1 MIGLGLGIGNRRR
14 RRGPTALRQ
23 FVNSATKGAWFWP
36 RQPGSL
42 WQTETQT
49 TPVTAVS
56 QSVGRIDGNGA
67 SGAVAFSQSSSGLR
81 PVFAAGG
88 LVQFD
93 GTDDILEGA
102 GNILTIAQ
110 AANAVTFIGRVK
122 FGALAATQ
130 QIFVLSKNSPGQV
143 SRFSFRVLST
153 GALQYSLRRL
163 DSDTAMS
170 YTTAD
175 GVVAANTAYSIIASV
190 DYVGNTASIYLNG
203 GPDILAATL
212 TLASSPGPTSNT
224 TSLRA
229 RIGASAAAVPIDFF
243 PGSIGMFA
251 LTNSVPTAA
260 QRAAIFAELAL

>member
-36 RQPGSL
+36 GQPGSL
-42 WQTETQT
+42 WQTEAQT

-122 FGALAATQ
+122 FGSLAAAQ
-130 QIFVLSKNSPGQV
+130 QIFVLSTNGSGN
-143 SRFSFRVLST
+143 RFSFRVQAS
-153 GALQYSLRRL
+153 GSLQFSLRRL
-163 DSDTAMS
+163 DADSPMS
-170 YTTAD
+170 FTTAS
-175 GVVAANTAYSIIASV
+175 GVVAANTAYSIIACV

-203 GPDILAATL
+203 GSDILAATL

-224 TSLRA
+224 ASLRA
-229 RIGASAAAVPIDFF
+229 RIGASSAAVPIDFF

-251 LTNSVPTAA
+251 ITSTIPTAA

>member
-36 RQPGSL
+36 GQPGSL
-42 WQTETQT
+42 WQTEAQT

-67 SGAVAFSQSSSGLR
+67 SGSVAFSQSSSGLR
-81 PVFAAGG
+81 PAFAAGG

-93 GTDDILEGA
+93 GTDDLLEGA

-110 AANAVTFIGRVK
+110 AANAVTFAGRVK
-122 FGALAATQ
+122 FGALAAAR
-130 QIFVLSKNSPGQV
+130 QIIVLSHNGSGNRT
-143 SRFSFRVLST
+143 SLRVQANGS
-153 GALQYSLRRL
+153 LQFSLRRL
-163 DSDTAMS
+163 DSDSPMPYATA
-170 YTTAD
+170 A
-175 GVVAANTAYSIIASV
+175 GVVAANTAYSIIAVV
-190 DYVGNTASIYLNG
+190 DYAANTASIYING
-203 GPDILAATL
+203 GSDILAATL

-229 RIGASAAAVPIDFF
+229 RIGASPAAVPIDFF

>member
-23 FVNSATKGAWFWP
+23 FVNSAAKGAWFWP
-36 RQPGSL
+36 GQPGSL

-130 QIFVLSKNSPGQV
+130 QIIVLSTAGGGN
-143 SRFSFRVLST
+143 RFSFRVLST
-153 GALQYSLRRL
+153 GGLQFSLRRL
-163 DSDTAMS
+163 DSDSTMS
-170 YTTAD
+170 YATAA

-203 GPDILAATL
+203 GSDILAATL

-224 TSLRA
+224 ASLRA
-229 RIGASAAAVPIDFF
+229 RLGASSDAVPDDFF

-251 LTNSVPTAA
+251 LTNSIPTAA

>member
-23 FVNSATKGAWFWP
+23 FVNSASKGAWFWP
-36 RQPGSL
+36 SQPGSL

-93 GTDDILEGA
+93 GTDDILNGA
-102 GNILTIAQ
+102 GAILNISQ
-110 AANAVTFIGRVK
+110 AANAITFVGRIK

-130 QIFVLSKNSPGQV
+130 QIFVLSTTGAGN
-143 SRFSFRVLST
+143 RFSFRVLST
-153 GALQYSLRRL
+153 GGLRFSLRRL
-163 DSDTAMS
+163 DADSLMS
-170 YTTAD
+170 YNTAA

-229 RIGASAAAVPIDFF
+229 RIGASSDAVPDEFF

-251 LTNSVPTAA
+251 LTNSIPTAA
-260 QRAAIFAELAL
+260 QRAAIFAEMDL

>member
-1 MIGLGLGIGNRRR
+1 MIGMGLGIGNRRR

-23 FVNSATKGAWFWP
+23 FVNAATKGAWFWP
-36 RQPGSL
+36 GQPGSL
-42 WQTETQT
+42 WQTEAQAS
-49 TPVTAVS
+49 PVTAVS

-81 PVFAAGG
+81 PVFASGG

-93 GTDDILEGA
+93 GTDDLLEGA

-110 AANAVTFIGRVK
+110 AANAVTFVGRVK
-122 FGALAATQ
+122 FAAMLTSQLA
-130 QIFVLSKNSPGQV
+130 VLSHNGAGN
-143 SRFSFRVLST
+143 RFSLRVLAN

-163 DSDTAMS
+163 DSDSPMS
-170 YTTAD
+170 YTTAA

-190 DYVGNTASIYLNG
+190 DYAGNTASIYLNG
-203 GPDILAATL
+203 GSDILAATL

-224 TSLRA
+224 ASLRA
-229 RIGASAAAVPIDFF
+229 RIGASVADSPANYF

>member
-36 RQPGSL
+36 GQPGSL

-93 GTDDILEGA
+93 GTDDILNGA
-102 GNILTIAQ
+102 GAILNIAQ
-110 AANAVTFIGRVK
+110 AANAITFVGRIK

-130 QIFVLSKNSPGQV
+130 QIFVLSSNNSNI
-143 SRFSFRVLST
+143 RFSFRVLST
-153 GALQYSLRRL
+153 GGLRFSLRRL
-163 DSDTAMS
+163 DADSLMS
-170 YTTAD
+170 YNTAA

-229 RIGASAAAVPIDFF
+229 RIGASSDAVPDEFF

-251 LTNSVPTAA
+251 LANAVPTAA

>member
-23 FVNSATKGAWFWP
+23 FVNSATNGAWFWP
-36 RQPGSL
+36 GQPGSL

-67 SGAVAFSQSSSGLR
+67 SGAVAFSQSSAGLR

-102 GNILTIAQ
+102 GNILNIAQ
-110 AANAVTFIGRVK
+110 AANAITFIGRIK
-122 FGALAATQ
+122 FGSLAAAQ
-130 QIFVLSKNSPGQV
+130 RIIVLSHNDFGN
-143 SRFSFRVLST
+143 RFSFRVLST
-153 GALQYSLRRL
+153 GALQFSLRRL
-163 DSDTAMS
+163 DSDSPMTYNTA
-170 YTTAD
+170 A
-175 GVVAANTAYSIIASV
+175 GVVVENTAYSIIASV
-190 DYVGNTASIYLNG
+190 DYVGNTASIYING
-203 GPDILAATL
+203 GSDILAATL

-224 TSLRA
+224 TSSRA
-229 RIGASAAAVPIDFF
+229 RIGATAASPTDYFA
-243 PGSIGMFA
+243 GAIGMFA
-251 LTNSVPTAA
+251 LANAVPTAA

>member
-1 MIGLGLGIGNRRR
+1 M
-14 RRGPTALRQ
+14 
-23 FVNSATKGAWFWP
+23 
-36 RQPGSL
+36 
-42 WQTETQT
+42 
-49 TPVTAVS
+49 
-56 QSVGRIDGNGA
+56 
-67 SGAVAFSQSSSGLR
+67 AFSQSSAGLR

-93 GTDDILEGA
+93 GADDILEGA
-102 GNILTIAQ
+102 GNILNISQ
-110 AANAVTFIGRVK
+110 AADAVTFAGRVK
-122 FGALAATQ
+122 FGALAASQ
-130 QIFVLSKNSPGQV
+130 RIIVLSTVGV
-143 SRFSFRVLST
+143 GRRFSFRVLST
-153 GALQYSLRRL
+153 GALQFSLSRL
-163 DSDTAMS
+163 DSDTTMS
-170 YTTAD
+170 YNTAA

-190 DYVGNTASIYLNG
+190 NYVGNTASIYLNG

-229 RIGASAAAVPIDFF
+229 RIGASANTVPDDFF

>member
-36 RQPGSL
+36 GQPGSL

-93 GTDDILEGA
+93 GTDDILTGA
-102 GNILTIAQ
+102 GNILTISQ
-110 AANAVTFIGRVK
+110 AANAVTFIGRIK

-130 QIFVLSKNSPGQV
+130 QIFVLSSNNSNIRT
-143 SRFSFRVLST
+143 SLRAR
-153 GALQYSLRRL
+153 ALGSLQFSLRRL
-163 DSDTAMS
+163 DADSLMS
-170 YTTAD
+170 YTTAA

-212 TLASSPGPTSNT
+212 TLASSPGPTSNK

-229 RIGASAAAVPIDFF
+229 RLGASPDAVPDDFF

-251 LTNSVPTAA
+251 LTNSIPTAA

>member
-36 RQPGSL
+36 GQPGSL

-67 SGAVAFSQSSSGLR
+67 SGAVAFSQSSAGRR

-102 GNILTIAQ
+102 GNILTISR
-110 AANAVTFIGRVK
+110 AANAVTFAGRIK

-130 QIFVLSKNSPGQV
+130 QIFVLSSNNSNI
-143 SRFSFRVLST
+143 RFSFRVLST
-153 GALQYSLRRL
+153 GALQFSLRRL
-163 DSDTAMS
+163 DADTTMS
-170 YTTAD
+170 YNTAA

-229 RIGASAAAVPIDFF
+229 RIGASANPVPDDFF

-251 LTNSVPTAA
+251 LTNSIPTAA

>member
-36 RQPGSL
+36 GQPGSL

-49 TPVTAVS
+49 TPVTAAS

-102 GNILTIAQ
+102 GNILNIAQ
-110 AANAVTFIGRVK
+110 AANAITFIGRIK
-122 FGALAATQ
+122 FGSLAAAQ
-130 QIFVLSKNSPGQV
+130 RIIVLSSVDAGN
-143 SRFSFRVLST
+143 RFSFRVLST

-163 DSDTAMS
+163 DADTLMS
-170 YTTAD
+170 YSTAA

-229 RIGASAAAVPIDFF
+229 RIGANSDAVPIVFF
-243 PGSIGMFA
+243 DGAIGMFA

>member
-36 RQPGSL
+36 GQPGSL

-67 SGAVAFSQSSSGLR
+67 SGAVAFSQSSAGRR

-110 AANAVTFIGRVK
+110 AANAVTFIGRIK

-130 QIFVLSKNSPGQV
+130 QIFVLSTTGAGN
-143 SRFSFRVLST
+143 RFSFRVLST
-153 GALQYSLRRL
+153 GGLRFSLRRL
-163 DSDTAMS
+163 DADSLMS
-170 YTTAD
+170 YNTAA

-229 RIGASAAAVPIDFF
+229 RIGASSDAVPDEFF

-251 LTNSVPTAA
+251 LTNSIPTAA

>member
-23 FVNSATKGAWFWP
+23 FVNSASKGAWFWP
-36 RQPGSL
+36 GQPGSL

-102 GNILTIAQ
+102 GNILTISR

-122 FGALAATQ
+122 FGSLAAAQ
-130 QIFVLSKNSPGQV
+130 QIIALSSNVGASR
-143 SRFSFRVLST
+143 RFSFRVLST
-153 GALQYSLRRL
+153 GALQCSLRRL
-163 DSDTAMS
+163 DADSYMS
-170 YTTAD
+170 YTTAA

-212 TLASSPGPTSNT
+212 TLASPPGPTSNT
-224 TSLRA
+224 ASVRA
-229 RIGASAAAVPIDFF
+229 RLGASVAASPTDYFA
-243 PGSIGMFA
+243 GAIGMFGF
-251 LTNSVPTAA
+251 TNTIPTAA
-260 QRAAIFAELAL
+260 ERAAIFADLAL

>member
-23 FVNSATKGAWFWP
+23 FVNSAAKGAWFWP
-36 RQPGSL
+36 GQPGSL

-67 SGAVAFSQSSSGLR
+67 SGAVAFSQSSAGRR

-110 AANAVTFIGRVK
+110 AANAVTFIGRIK

-130 QIFVLSKNSPGQV
+130 QIFVLSTTGAGN
-143 SRFSFRVLST
+143 RFSFRVLST
-153 GALQYSLRRL
+153 GGLRFSLRRL
-163 DSDTAMS
+163 DADSLMS
-170 YTTAD
+170 YNTAA

-229 RIGASAAAVPIDFF
+229 RIGASSDAVPDEFF

-251 LTNSVPTAA
+251 LTNSIPTAA

>member
-42 WQTETQT
+42 WQTEAQT

-102 GNILTIAQ
+102 GAILNIAQ

-122 FGALAATQ
+122 SGALAATQ
-130 QIFVLSKNSPGQV
+130 QIIVLSTTGVGN
-143 SRFSFRVLST
+143 RFSFRVLST
-153 GALQYSLRRL
+153 GGLRFSLRRL
-163 DSDTAMS
+163 DADSLMS
-170 YTTAD
+170 YNTAA

-212 TLASSPGPTSNT
+212 TLASPPGPTSNT
-224 TSLRA
+224 ASVRA
-229 RIGASAAAVPIDFF
+229 RIGASVAAVPDEFF

-251 LTNSVPTAA
+251 LTNSIPTAA
-260 QRAAIFAELAL
+260 QRAAIFAELAM

>member
-23 FVNSATKGAWFWP
+23 FVNSASKGAWFWP
-36 RQPGSL
+36 GQPGSL
-42 WQTETQT
+42 WQTEAQT

-93 GTDDILEGA
+93 GTDDILEGG

-122 FGALAATQ
+122 FGSLAAAQ
-130 QIFVLSKNSPGQV
+130 QIFVLSSNGSGN
-143 SRFSFRVLST
+143 RFSFRVLST
-153 GALQYSLRRL
+153 GALQFSLRRL
-163 DSDTAMS
+163 DSDSPMAYNTA
-170 YTTAD
+170 A
-175 GVVAANTAYSIIASV
+175 GVVVANTAYSIIASV

-229 RIGASAAAVPIDFF
+229 RIGASSAAVPIDFF

>member
-36 RQPGSL
+36 GQPGSL
-42 WQTETQT
+42 WQTEAQT
-49 TPVTAVS
+49 TPVTAAS

-67 SGAVAFSQSSSGLR
+67 SGAVAFSQSSSGQR

-93 GTDDILEGA
+93 GTDDILNGA
-102 GNILTIAQ
+102 GAILNISQ

-122 FGALAATQ
+122 FGALAASQ
-130 QIFVLSKNSPGQV
+130 QIFVLSSNVGASR
-143 SRFSFRVLST
+143 RFSFRVLST
-153 GALQYSLRRL
+153 GALQCSLRRL
-163 DSDTAMS
+163 DADTPMS
-170 YTTAD
+170 YSTAA
-175 GVVAANTAYSIIASV
+175 GVVAANTAYSIIAVV

-203 GPDILAATL
+203 GSDILAATL

-229 RIGASAAAVPIDFF
+229 RIGASSDTVPDDFF

-251 LTNSVPTAA
+251 LTNSIPTAA

>member
-36 RQPGSL
+36 GQPGSL
-42 WQTETQT
+42 WQTEAQT

-67 SGAVAFSQSSSGLR
+67 SGAVAFSQSSAGRR

-110 AANAVTFIGRVK
+110 AANAVTFIGRIK

-130 QIFVLSKNSPGQV
+130 QIFVLSTTGAGN
-143 SRFSFRVLST
+143 RFSFRVLST
-153 GALQYSLRRL
+153 GGLRFSLRRL
-163 DSDTAMS
+163 DADSLMS
-170 YTTAD
+170 YNTAA

-229 RIGASAAAVPIDFF
+229 RIGASSDAVPDEFF

-251 LTNSVPTAA
+251 LTNSIPTAA

>member
-23 FVNSATKGAWFWP
+23 FVNSASKGAWFWP
-36 RQPGSL
+36 GQPGSL
-42 WQTETQT
+42 WQTEAQT

-67 SGAVAFSQSSSGLR
+67 SGAVAFSQSSAGLR

-93 GTDDILEGA
+93 GTDDILNGA
-102 GNILTIAQ
+102 GAILNIAQ
-110 AANAVTFIGRVK
+110 AANAITFIGRIK
-122 FGALAATQ
+122 FGSLAAAQ
-130 QIFVLSKNSPGQV
+130 QIFVLSSNVGAAR
-143 SRFSFRVLST
+143 RFLFRVLST
-153 GALQYSLRRL
+153 GALQCSLRRL
-163 DSDTAMS
+163 DSDTPLA
-170 YTTAD
+170 YTTAS
-175 GVVAANTAYSIIASV
+175 GVVAANTTYSIIAVV

-229 RIGASAAAVPIDFF
+229 RIGASSDAVPDEFF

-251 LTNSVPTAA
+251 LTNSIPTAA

>member
-36 RQPGSL
+36 GQPGSL

-67 SGAVAFSQSSSGLR
+67 SGAVAFSQSSAGLR

-102 GNILTIAQ
+102 GNILNISQ
-110 AANAVTFIGRVK
+110 AANAVTFAGRVK
-122 FGALAATQ
+122 FGALAASQ
-130 QIFVLSKNSPGQV
+130 RIIVLSSVDAGN
-143 SRFSFRVLST
+143 RFSFRVLST
-153 GALQYSLRRL
+153 GALQCSLRRL
-163 DSDTAMS
+163 DADSYMS
-170 YTTAD
+170 YTTAA

-212 TLASSPGPTSNT
+212 TLASPPGPTSNT
-224 TSLRA
+224 ASVRA
-229 RIGASAAAVPIDFF
+229 RLGASVAASPTDYFA
-243 PGSIGMFA
+243 GAIGMFGF
-251 LTNSVPTAA
+251 TNTIPTAA
-260 QRAAIFAELAL
+260 ERAAIFADLAL

>member
-23 FVNSATKGAWFWP
+23 FVTSATKGAWFWP
-36 RQPGSL
+36 AQAGSL

-81 PVFAAGG
+81 PVFASGG

-93 GTDDILEGA
+93 GTDDLLEGA

-110 AANAVTFIGRVK
+110 AANAVTFIGRVE
-122 FGALAATQ
+122 FGALAAAQ
-130 QIFVLSKNSPGQV
+130 QIIVLSKNSPGN
-143 SRFSFRVLST
+143 RFSFRVLST
-153 GALQYSLRRL
+153 GALQYALRRL

-170 YTTAD
+170 YTTAA

-190 DYVGNTASIYLNG
+190 DYVGNTASIYING
-203 GPDILAATL
+203 GADILAATL
-212 TLASSPGPTSNT
+212 NLASPPGPTSNT
-224 TSLRA
+224 ASVRA
-229 RIGASAAAVPIDFF
+229 RLGASVAAVSIDYF

-251 LTNSVPTAA
+251 ITNTIPTAA

>member
-1 MIGLGLGIGNRRR
+1 MIGLGLGLGRRR
-14 RRGPTALRQ
+14 LMGPVALRQ
-23 FVNSATKGAWFWP
+23 FVAAAPKGAWFWP
-36 RQPGSL
+36 GQPGSL

-49 TPVTAVS
+49 TRVTAVS
-56 QSVGRIDGNGA
+56 QSVGRLDGNGA
-67 SGAVAFSQSSSGLR
+67 SGSVAFSQSSSGLR

-122 FGALAATQ
+122 FGALAAAQ
-130 QIFVLSKNSPGQV
+130 QIIVLSTAGAGN
-143 SRFSFRVLST
+143 RFSFRVLST
-153 GALQYSLRRL
+153 GALQFSLRRL
-163 DSDTAMS
+163 DSDSPMAYNTA
-170 YTTAD
+170 A
-175 GVVAANTAYSIIASV
+175 GVVVANTAYSIIAVV

-203 GPDILAATL
+203 GSDILAATL

-224 TSLRA
+224 ASLRA
-229 RIGASAAAVPIDFF
+229 RIGASSAAVPIDFF

-260 QRAAIFAELAL
+260 ERAAIFADLAL

>member
-23 FVNSATKGAWFWP
+23 FVNSASKGAWFWP
-36 RQPGSL
+36 GQPGSL

-122 FGALAATQ
+122 FGALAAAQ
-130 QIFVLSKNSPGQV
+130 QIIVLSPVGAGN
-143 SRFSFRVLST
+143 RFSLRVLAS
-153 GALQYSLRRL
+153 GALEYSLRRL
-163 DSDTAMS
+163 DSDTPMS
-170 YTTAD
+170 YTTAA
-175 GVVAANTAYSIIASV
+175 GVVAANTTYSIIAVV

-203 GPDILAATL
+203 GSDILAATL

-229 RIGASAAAVPIDFF
+229 RVGASAAAVPANYF

-251 LTNSVPTAA
+251 LTNSIPTAA